1 MSALFTQICY
11 GEIMKK
17 LLGIVFLG
25 LMLSG
30 NVDAKVFNWTCLR
43 ALDKDFQLVF
53 EIDDKKKIIKHLT
66 SYQYSTKK
74 KFEVLKKDNIIK
86 FEKHIA
92 WGASNSSGGN
102 GVLRF
107 YDFKNRIILQSG
119 IIPDVFGDNIYHN
132 DKFECFV
139 SN

>member
-1 MSALFTQICY
+1 
-11 GEIMKK
+11 MKK

-74 KFEVLKKDNIIK
+74 KFEVLRKDNIIK
-86 FEKHIA
+86 FEKNIA
-92 WGASNSSGGN
+92 WGASNTESGT

>member
-1 MSALFTQICY
+1 
-11 GEIMKK
+11 MKK
-17 LLGIVFLG
+17 LCLFIFLG

-74 KFEVLKKDNIIK
+74 KFEVLRKDNIIK
-86 FEKHIA
+86 FEKDTA
-92 WGASNSSGGN
+92 WGATNTETGN

>member
-1 MSALFTQICY
+1 
-11 GEIMKK
+11 MKK
-17 LLGIVFLG
+17 LCLFIFLG
-25 LMLSG
+25 LMLSR

-74 KFEVLKKDNIIK
+74 KFEVLRKDNIIK

>member
-1 MSALFTQICY
+1 
-11 GEIMKK
+11 
-17 LLGIVFLG
+17 
-25 LMLSG
+25 MLSG

-74 KFEVLKKDNIIK
+74 KFEVLRKDNIIK
-86 FEKHIA
+86 FEKNIA
-92 WGASNSSGGN
+92 WGASNTESGT

>member
-1 MSALFTQICY
+1 
-11 GEIMKK
+11 MKK
-17 LLGIVFLG
+17 LCLFIFLG

-74 KFEVLKKDNIIK
+74 KFEVLRKDNIIK
-86 FEKHIA
+86 FEKNIA
-92 WGASNSSGGN
+92 WGASNTESGN

>member
-1 MSALFTQICY
+1 MSALFSQICY

-53 EIDDKKKIIKHLT
+53 EIDDKKKI
-66 SYQYSTKK
+66 
-74 KFEVLKKDNIIK
+74 
-86 FEKHIA
+86 
-92 WGASNSSGGN
+92 
-102 GVLRF
+102 
-107 YDFKNRIILQSG
+107 
-119 IIPDVFGDNIYHN
+119 
-132 DKFECFV
+132 
-139 SN
+139 